1 MPGSEMLVRLRTFI
15 EVYRQRSIS
24 AAARVLEI
32 TQPAVS
38 QHIASLESAI
48 GRSLFDRHAQ
58 GVSPTPAADDLA
70 AEIGDR
76 LDLAEAALAAVRA
89 RSADLAG
96 AVRMIGHSDFL
107 SEVITPL
114 LVPLLQSGMRLRLQ
128 TADRDGVTK
137 ALLDGD
143 CDLGISAFP
152 VSDRRLRSECV
163 RREPVMAVAAP
174 AVAARIVTATELA
187 TGLSDEAVLAYN
199 IERPLIDEWLA
210 ANGLPQLSINPALIA
225 PDLRGLRALLGAG
238 YGWSVL
244 PAYLCRGAIAR
255 GELAEIPAPVI
266 ATTNA
271 YFMVWSPA
279 ALRQPRIAL
288 ARQTLVAALAEA
300 QEI

>member
-1 MPGSEMLVRLRTFI
+1 MLVRLRTFV

-24 AAARVLEI
+24 GAARALEI

-48 GRSLFDRHAQ
+48 GRSLFERHAQ

-76 LDLAEAALAAVRA
+76 LDLAEAALAAARA

-107 SEVITPL
+107 SEVIAPL
-114 LVPLLQSGMRLRLQ
+114 LVPLLQSGMRVRLQ
-128 TADRDGVTK
+128 TADRDGVTQ

-143 CDLGISAFP
+143 CDIGISAFP
-152 VSDRRLRSECV
+152 VRDRRLHSECV
-163 RREPVMAVAAP
+163 RREPVVAVAAP
-174 AVAARIVTATELA
+174 VVAARIAAAAGLA
-187 TGLSDEAVLAYN
+187 EGLAAEALLAYN
-199 IERPLIDEWLA
+199 NERPLIDEWLD
-210 ANGLPQLSINPALIA
+210 ANRLPRLTINPGLIA
-225 PDLRGLRALLGAG
+225 PDLRGLRALLVAG
-238 YGWSVL
+238 YGWSAL
-244 PAYLCRGAIAR
+244 PAYLCRRAIAL
-255 GELAEIPAPVI
+255 GDLSEIPAPVA

-279 ALRQPRIAL
+279 VLRQPRIAL
-288 ARQTLVAALAEA
+288 ARQSLITALEAA